1 MSSLRTTVTRT
12 LQATNIQARTVATSP
27 VLQKSVTE
35 AVKQTSQA
43 IDRKVADIALKGIE
57 TGEKVT
63 ETAKSAVG
71 KTGELAGEAKGK
83 AGEYAGEAKGMKEE
97 AKGKAKGAAQEV
109 EGKVKG
115 L

>member
-12 LQATNIQARTVATSP
+12 LQATNIQARTIATSP
-27 VLQKSVTE
+27 ILQKSVTE
-35 AVKQTSQA
+35 AVKQTAQA
-43 IDRKVADIALKGIE
+43 IDRKAADAALKGIE

-63 ETAKSAVG
+63 ETAKSAAG
-71 KTGELAGEAKGK
+71 KTSELAGEAKG
-83 AGEYAGEAKGMKEE
+83 EYAGKAKGMKEE
-97 AKGKAKGAAQEV
+97 AKGKARGAAQEV